1 MYIWVSLWHADL
13 YMWVLTHGEV
23 VGSHEFH
30 TMCNRYTNLHPSKQG
45 FCVCTH
51 AWVPVFCLSYIIHS
65 SQWSWH
71 WFHLF
76 LWWLVV
82 LSMFSCM
89 FLFMFVLILCLS
101 WQVSRSTVC
110 FESSYFCN
118 WFFFGVVGGSS
129 LHILCFNSSSDVW
142 LVNDF
147 LPVYHWLLCCLLCY
161 VQAYQFAIILFDC
174 LAVFLV
180 LWWSHC
186 TLSHPW

>member
-118 WFFFGVVGGSS
+118 WFFLAWWGGVPCIFCVLILPQMYGLWTTFSQSTTGCFAVSFATCRLIS
-129 LHILCFNSSSDVW
+129 LL
-142 LVNDF
+142 
-147 LPVYHWLLCCLLCY
+147 
-161 VQAYQFAIILFDC
+161 
-174 LAVFLV
+174 
-180 LWWSHC
+180 
-186 TLSHPW
+186 